1 MKPDRSERYG
11 GLSGIAFVGLFL
23 VTLFLGSPTDFGDPA
38 AEVASYYRED
48 QREVQVSVALW
59 TAGLFFFLWFLGA
72 LRNGLRAAEGA
83 PGTLSTIAFGAGLLS
98 AGFLGLTA
106 AFVAAAAARP
116 DELDPELTRVIDDLT
131 YLVLAP
137 GSFAVV
143 GFLLASALVVLR
155 SEAMPAWLGW
165 LALIPAAAQA
175 LSVGIV
181 FSDRGPFGGSGLFHL
196 VGLMGLLVWVLA
208 VSIVLL
214 KRSGQPNTSG
224 RSSDQ
229 VPDPTPHKLLT

>member
-1 MKPDRSERYG
+1 MKTSRWERYG
-11 GLSGIAFVGLFL
+11 AVSGIAFVGLFL
-23 VTLFLGSPTDFGDPA
+23 ATLFLGSPTDYGDPA

-72 LRNGLRAAEGA
+72 LRNVLRSAEGA
-83 PGTLSTIAFGAGLLS
+83 PGALSTIAFGAGLLS

-106 AFVAAAAARP
+106 AFVAAAAARA
-116 DELDPELTRVIDDLT
+116 DDVDPELTRMIDDLT
-131 YLVLAP
+131 YIVLAP

-143 GFLLASALVVLR
+143 AFLLASALVALR
-155 SEAMPAWLGW
+155 SEGMPAWLGW
-165 LALIPAAAQA
+165 LALIPAVAQA

-181 FSDRGPFGGSGLFHL
+181 FTDRAPFGGSGLFYV
-196 VGLMGLLVWVLA
+196 VGTLGLLAWVLA

-214 KRSGQPNTSG
+214 RRSGQAS
-224 RSSDQ
+224 
-229 VPDPTPHKLLT
+229 TPPSE

>member
-1 MKPDRSERYG
+1 MESGRWERYG
-11 GLSGIAFVGLFL
+11 AVSGIAFVGLFA

-38 AEVASYYRED
+38 AEVARYYRED

-59 TAGLFFFLWFLGA
+59 SAGLFFFLWFLGA
-72 LRNGLRAAEGA
+72 LRNLLRSAEGA
-83 PGTLSTIAFGAGLLS
+83 PGTLSTVAFGAGLLL
-98 AGFLGLTA
+98 AAFLGLTA

-116 DELDPELTRVIDDLT
+116 DELDPELTRMIDDLT
-131 YLVLAP
+131 FLVLGP

-155 SEAMPAWLGW
+155 SEAMPAWLGG
-165 LALIPAAAQA
+165 LALISAVAQA

-181 FSDRGPFGGSGLFHL
+181 FTDRAPFGGSALFHL
-196 VGLMGLLVWVLA
+196 VGLMGLLAWVLA

-214 KRSGQPNTSG
+214 IRSGQASMPPPSERAGSG
-224 RSSDQ
+224 SR
-229 VPDPTPHKLLT
+229 

>member
-1 MKPDRSERYG
+1 MQRDRSERYG
-11 GLSGIAFVGLFL
+11 ALSGIAFVGLFV
-23 VTLFLGSPTDFGDPA
+23 VTFFLGSPTDYGDPA

-48 QREVQVSVALW
+48 QREVQVSVVLW

-72 LRNGLRAAEGA
+72 LRSVLRSAEGA
-83 PGTLSTIAFGAGLLS
+83 PSTFSAIAFGAGLLS
-98 AGFLGLTA
+98 AAFLGLTA

-116 DELDPELTRVIDDLT
+116 DELDPELTRIVDDLT
-131 YLVLAP
+131 FLVLGP

-143 GFLLASALVVLR
+143 GFLVASALVVLR
-155 SEAMPAWLGW
+155 CGAMPAWLGW
-165 LALIPAAAQA
+165 LALVPAVAQA

-181 FSDRGPFGGSGLFHL
+181 FTDRAPFGGSAPFYV
-196 VGLMGLLVWVLA
+196 VGTLGLLAWVLS

-214 KRSGQPNTSG
+214 RRSGQQYTSG

-229 VPDPTPHKLLT
+229 VRDPTPHRLLT